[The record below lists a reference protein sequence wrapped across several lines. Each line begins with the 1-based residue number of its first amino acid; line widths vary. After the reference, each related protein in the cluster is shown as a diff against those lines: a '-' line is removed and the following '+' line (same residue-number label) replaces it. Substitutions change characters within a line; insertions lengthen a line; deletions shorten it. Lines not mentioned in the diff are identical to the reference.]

1 MPYHEAKPKLSANL
15 LFYFIFYHKIPLGVS
30 VIFILQLAYD
40 RRRIKWSALSCIYVS
55 IIHLRSGVEN
65 SNSIPDTLKR
75 VLIRR
80 VMPSPFC
87 RISFLIRVESAF
99 FATFTLENPWQVL
112 TSFSSASRNTI
123 MFMTL
128 FKSSSKFPF

>member
-1 MPYHEAKPKLSANL
+1 MQYHEAKPKSSANL
-15 LFYFIFYHKIPLGVS
+15 LFYFLFYYKIPLGVS

-40 RRRIKWSALSCIYVS
+40 RRGIKWSALSRIYV
-55 IIHLRSGVEN
+55 IIIYLRSGFEN
-65 SNSIPDTLKR
+65 SNSIPDMLKR
-75 VLIRR
+75 AFIRR
-80 VMPSPFC
+80 VMPSLFC

-99 FATFTLENPWQVL
+99 FAVFTLEKPWQVL
-112 TSFSSASRNTI
+112 TSFSSTSRNTI